1 MPNERPTA
9 RVLAMLELL
18 QDRPGISGRDLAQ
31 RLGVGE
37 RTVRRY
43 ATHLTDLGI
52 PVSAERGR
60 YGGYRLP
67 PTFRLP
73 PLALTDKE
81 AAAVVLGLLSSLPH
95 GLPDG
100 SAESALAKINRVLPK
115 PVADQVAALRDTL
128 AHTPPP
134 DETAAP
140 DPRIALDLA
149 TAARDRRRVRITYQS
164 WRGETSARDLD
175 PYGLVL
181 HGGRWYVTGLDSR
194 RAEIRVFRVDRVR
207 SLQPAADPRATPPP
221 PGYDPAAQLTA
232 ALGEVAGRHR
242 VRVLLHTTL
251 EQAARRIPPTAA
263 TLVRTAEG
271 VLLETRAERFDTM
284 AGYLAGLGCP
294 LTVHHPAELREALAR
309 LSERLA
315 SSAASGGRDM
325 GPVRER

>member
-1 MPNERPTA
+1 
-9 RVLAMLELL
+9 MLERL
-18 QDRPGISGRDLAQ
+18 QDRPGIS
-31 RLGVGE
+31 
-37 RTVRRY
+37 
-43 ATHLTDLGI
+43 
-52 PVSAERGR
+52 PAERGR
-60 YGGYRLP
+60 YGGYWLP

-73 PLALTDKE
+73 PLALSDKE
-81 AAAVVLGLLSSLPH
+81 AAAVVLGLLSGLPH

-100 SAESALAKINRVLPK
+100 SAESALAKVNRVLPQ
-115 PVADQVAALRDTL
+115 PVADQVTALRDTL
-128 AHTPPP
+128 TRTPPP
-134 DETAAP
+134 DEATEP

-149 TAARDRRRVRITYQS
+149 TAARDRRRVRITYRS
-164 WRGETSARDLD
+164 WRGETSTRGLD

-181 HGGRWYVTGLDSR
+181 HGGRWYVSGLDSR

-207 SLQPAADPRATPPP
+207 SLRPAADPRATEPP
-221 PGYDPAAQLTA
+221 PGYDPAAQLA
-232 ALGEVAGRHR
+232 SALGEVAGRHR

-251 EQAARRIPPTAA
+251 EQAAHRIPPGAA
-263 TLVRTAEG
+263 TLVQTAEG

-309 LSERLA
+309 LSDRLA

>member
-1 MPNERPTA
+1 
-9 RVLAMLELL
+9 MLELL
-18 QDRPGISGRDLAQ
+18 QDRPGISGRDLAR

-43 ATHLTDLGI
+43 AAHLADLGI
-52 PVSAERGR
+52 PLTAERGR
-60 YGGYRLP
+60 YGGYWLP
-67 PTFRLP
+67 PAFRLP

-81 AAAVVLGLLSSLPH
+81 AAAVVLGLLAGSPH
-95 GLPDG
+95 GLPG
-100 SAESALAKINRVLPK
+100 STTESALAKINRVLPE
-115 PVADQVAALRDTL
+115 PVADQVAALRDTF
-128 AHTPPP
+128 ARTPPSGP
-134 DETAAP
+134 AAAP

-194 RAEIRVFRVDRVR
+194 SAEIRVFRVDRVR
-207 SLQPAADPRATPPP
+207 SLEPAADPRAAPPP

-251 EQAARRIPPTAA
+251 EQAARRVPPAAA
-263 TLVRTAEG
+263 TLVQTAEG

-294 LTVHHPAELREALAR
+294 LTVQHPAELRAALAR
-309 LSERLA
+309 LSDRLA
-315 SSAASGGRDM
+315 SCAARTGG
-325 GPVRER
+325 P